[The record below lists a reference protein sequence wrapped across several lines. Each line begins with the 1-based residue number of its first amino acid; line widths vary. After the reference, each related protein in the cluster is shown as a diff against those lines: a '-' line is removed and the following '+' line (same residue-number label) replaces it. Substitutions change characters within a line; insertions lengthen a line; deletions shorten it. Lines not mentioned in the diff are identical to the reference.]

1 MESRNPKLKLLGLS
15 AMLSIAVAVFLSYGY
30 IGLLNVTIQEKMLYA
45 SALSLLLGVVFG
57 VMYFL
62 EKDTEEDEKR
72 KARRQTR

>member
-1 MESRNPKLKLLGLS
+1 
-15 AMLSIAVAVFLSYGY
+15 MLSIAVAVFLSYGY